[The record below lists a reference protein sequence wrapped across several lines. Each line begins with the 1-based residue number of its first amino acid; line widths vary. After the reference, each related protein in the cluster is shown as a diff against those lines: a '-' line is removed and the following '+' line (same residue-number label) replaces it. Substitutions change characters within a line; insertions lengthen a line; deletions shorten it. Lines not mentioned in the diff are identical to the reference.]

1 LINSNLTLWRF
12 FVLALAITFH
22 PSFELSAQKEKEVVE
37 EKNSDGESENDEE
50 DNLDVGDSILRDI
63 GFDPLSDSFIENIKS
78 LLFSQNQL
86 DEVSQL
92 IIDLDSDDF
101 RKRNEASKKLA
112 MHESPIGHLLVNLD
126 EEPSIEMSRRI
137 QAILNVRSKKRY
149 TDVLYHVLGSDLVDF
164 KNLDLDSLLVTS
176 STFDPKIYRKLF
188 RAMEGAA
195 VRCASKDDVSKLIK
209 ELENSSPSRR
219 QISAFVL
226 GSMGKGIEVNEPLV
240 IFANLRGKMLHS
252 DNFNIEG
259 LIDSLDSADLN
270 VRHESARLLKLFFKR
285 DFGFAAYDS
294 NELRQKSILLWRKHI
309 KEKDFNQAKAD
320 WSRVKA
326 SESYRVIVGKGSSK
340 GGKYNLFTTSG
351 TKSENDALV
360 SSLSGS
366 TSGQLTFDYFSGNF
380 VVSGGPKLGG
390 AISVFSF
397 DGTPL
402 WSVNGMS
409 VSSGA
414 ALLDNGQIIST
425 SGSKATIMD
434 VLGRTLKTWEF
445 SSPVNGFHGLSQ
457 HRFLCAHADEGKVA
471 EYNSNGEL
479 IWSLDGLNKPK
490 SAYRYQNGNL
500 SVVLDLEK
508 KKTDTEEIIAEVELV
523 EFSPDGK
530 EVISTI
536 QPRGVKTIT
545 SSVKLP
551 NGNTLIGTEKGL
563 AEYTPGGYA
572 IKVWLKTPITTL
584 HVH

>member
-1 LINSNLTLWRF
+1 MFYS
-12 FVLALAITFH
+12 
-22 PSFELSAQKEKEVVE
+22 
-37 EKNSDGESENDEE
+37 
-50 DNLDVGDSILRDI
+50 
-63 GFDPLSDSFIENIKS
+63 
-78 LLFSQNQL
+78 
-86 DEVSQL
+86 VS
-92 IIDLDSDDF
+92 
-101 RKRNEASKKLA
+101 
-112 MHESPIGHLLVNLD
+112 
-126 EEPSIEMSRRI
+126 
-137 QAILNVRSKKRY
+137 
-149 TDVLYHVLGSDLVDF
+149 
-164 KNLDLDSLLVTS
+164 
-176 STFDPKIYRKLF
+176 
-188 RAMEGAA
+188 
-195 VRCASKDDVSKLIK
+195 
-209 ELENSSPSRR
+209 
-219 QISAFVL
+219 
-226 GSMGKGIEVNEPLV
+226 
-240 IFANLRGKMLHS
+240 
-252 DNFNIEG
+252 FNIEG
-259 LIDSLDSADLN
+259 LIDLLDSADLN
-270 VRHESARLLKLFFKR
+270 VRHESARLLKLLFKK

-294 NELRQKSILLWRKHI
+294 NELRQKSILLWREYI
-309 KEKDFNQAKAD
+309 KGKDFNQANAD
-320 WSRVKA
+320 WSGVNV

-351 TKSENDALV
+351 TKSENDALI

-366 TSGQLTFDYFSGNF
+366 TSGQLTFDYFSGNV

-390 AISVFSF
+390 SISVFSF

-425 SGSKATIMD
+425 SGSKATIID

-457 HRFLCAHADEGKVA
+457 DRFLCAHADEGKVA

-490 SAYRYQNGNL
+490 SACRYQNGNL

-530 EVISTI
+530 EVISSI

-551 NGNTLIGTEKGL
+551 NGNTLVGTEKGL